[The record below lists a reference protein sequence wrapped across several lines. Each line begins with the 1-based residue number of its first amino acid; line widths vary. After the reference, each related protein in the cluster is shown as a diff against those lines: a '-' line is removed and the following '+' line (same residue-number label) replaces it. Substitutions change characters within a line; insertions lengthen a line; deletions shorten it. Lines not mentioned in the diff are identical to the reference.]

1 MKTVALIGR
10 PNVGKSSL
18 FNVLT
23 FSRNALVSDTPG
35 LTRDRNYATINING
49 SKFIIIDTGG
59 IEEVK
64 SQTITQKIVEQTNLA
79 IDESDII
86 FFIVDGK
93 FGRHNFDDEIAQH
106 LRKKSKKILL
116 IINKTESMSY
126 ELAMAEFESYGFKDK
141 VCISASH
148 RIGTNLLQEYLM
160 AHSEPEENIISSN
173 NDSIKISILG
183 KPNVGKSTLINAIVG
198 EERFISF
205 NKPGTTR
212 DSIAVDY
219 YYEDKKLILIDT
231 AGIRKKG
238 KVIDKIEKF
247 SLLKSL
253 LSIEN
258 SNLSVLVIDA
268 CDGLTSQDLQIM
280 SYIIDSGRPFI
291 LVVNKCDILD
301 TYGKKLLKDTLEK
314 KIHFF
319 SNFEIVY
326 ISALKKIGLKNI
338 FKSSMRA
345 YNSSRKKI
353 KTSEL
358 NNFLNEIQNA
368 HQPPIYKGIRPK
380 LKYAHQGAICP
391 PTIIIHGNHLDGV
404 KKDYL
409 RYIETTLIKTFNLV
423 GTPLKI
429 ELVEGK
435 NPYHEKLDKIK
446 KVGLVTRRREI
457 NLKRSQIKNK
467 KRS

>member
-23 FSRNALVSDTPG
+23 ASRDALVSDTPG
-35 LTRDRNYATINING
+35 LTRDRNYAKIKIND

-59 IEEVK
+59 IEDTK
-64 SQTITQKIVEQTNLA
+64 SNSITHKIVEQTNLA
-79 IDESDII
+79 IDECDII
-86 FFIVDGK
+86 FFIVDGR
-93 FGRHNFDDEIAQH
+93 FGRHHYDDEIVH
-106 LRKKSKKILL
+106 NLRKKNKNILL
-116 IINKTESMSY
+116 IINKTES
-126 ELAMAEFESYGFKDK
+126 LNHDLVLAEFQSYGFKDR

-148 RIGTNLLQEYLM
+148 RIGTNLLNEYLL
-160 AHSEPEENIISSN
+160 AHSEPHQNIDN
-173 NDSIKISILG
+173 SIDDILKISILG
-183 KPNVGKSTLINAIVG
+183 KPNVGKSTLINAIIG
-198 EERFISF
+198 EERFISYDE
-205 NKPGTTR
+205 PGTTR

-219 YYEDKKLILIDT
+219 YYEDKKISLIDT
-231 AGIRKKG
+231 AGIRRKG
-238 KVIDKIEKF
+238 KVVDKIEKF

-253 LSIEN
+253 LAIEQ
-258 SNLSVLVIDA
+258 SNLSVLVIDSS
-268 CDGLTSQDLQIM
+268 DGLTSQDLQIM
-280 SYIIDSGRPFI
+280 SYIIDLGRPFI
-291 LVVNKCDILD
+291 LAVNKCDILD